1 MFPLI
6 RAIVIVFILLTI
18 VYAVMAFKSR
28 MKERVR
34 LESEYNLQSELEK
47 STMKKAVFIAAGMQ
61 RYGRSFKPK
70 LILGVY
76 VIPGAILSFLL
87 YLAQYG

>member
-6 RAIVIVFILLTI
+6 RAIVIVFLLLTI
-18 VYAVMAFKSR
+18 IYAVLAFKSR

-34 LESEYNLQSELEK
+34 LESEYGRQSELEK
-47 STMKKAVFIAAGMQ
+47 STMKKEVFIAAGMQ